1 VLLACVGPR
10 ASTTPLPGGTT
21 NTTGSH
27 TADYRYMGLPASAHR
42 DCHCQAVHRPWAR
55 SSGDVAH
62 AGAAHQRNIADTLVT
77 QRIWEQ
83 PAAPRSDPAQAF
95 AVWGYERKLTCSL
108 LVVKSPT
115 DTCLTTDSSGT
126 RRRRLPSP
134 KPRRM
139 PPTPTQILNA
149 MSHMTEPPRT
159 PTHSRTASAGDPPL
173 PLPAGRHGLIPAGGT
188 WVWVSPGTIWIQ

>member
-1 VLLACVGPR
+1 VRLAYVGPR

-62 AGAAHQRNIADTLVT
+62 AGAAHQRNIADTRCNTTNLG
-77 QRIWEQ
+77 
-83 PAAPRSDPAQAF
+83 AAGCAAVRPSPSFRSLGIRTKTDVLSTCEVPD
-95 AVWGYERKLTCSL
+95 GYL
-108 LVVKSPT
+108 PT
-115 DTCLTTDSSGT
+115 DSTGT
-126 RRRRLPSP
+126 RRRRWASP

-159 PTHSRTASAGDPPL
+159 PTHSRTASVGDPPL